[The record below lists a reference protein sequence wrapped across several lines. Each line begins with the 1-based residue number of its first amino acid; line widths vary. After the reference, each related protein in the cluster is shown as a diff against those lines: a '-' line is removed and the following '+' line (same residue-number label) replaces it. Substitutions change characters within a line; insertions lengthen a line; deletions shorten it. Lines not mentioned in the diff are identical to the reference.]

1 MLFTW
6 YFSRSNV
13 ISTTFYI
20 LIHCSPAR
28 IYSSKEQLSGCT
40 YYPLLLMHLKN
51 EQSYLMRCS
60 LYFVI
65 SSKYF
70 HVSTLFVDFLTLLSL
85 LFLSNITILL
95 SLGVENNQ
103 TVTCSSANA
112 DGPNVIRRQFE
123 FHLEGLTPNQHKKG
137 ERLSAGCI
145 CHKVYGHNTLSKVLG
160 IYTCISCLVSR
171 YCIFF
176 LICGYLES

>member
-1 MLFTW
+1 
-6 YFSRSNV
+6 
-13 ISTTFYI
+13 
-20 LIHCSPAR
+20 
-28 IYSSKEQLSGCT
+28 
-40 YYPLLLMHLKN
+40 
-51 EQSYLMRCS
+51 MRCH
-60 LYFVI
+60 LYLVI

-85 LFLSNITILL
+85 VLLSHITILL
-95 SLGVENNQ
+95 SLEAENNQ
-103 TVTCSSANA
+103 IVTCSSANA

-123 FHLEGLTPNQHKKG
+123 FHLEGLAPNQHKKG

-145 CHKVYGHNTLSKVLG
+145 CHKVSGHNTLFKVLR
-160 IYTCISCLVSR
+160 ICTCISCLMSR